1 MKESLQNI
9 KNLLR
14 VNLKKISKKPIAFII
29 AGIVF
34 FTAVIYTLANGIDY
48 KSLKSDISSTISSN
62 ANYSTVKFYNYSNS
76 NFNDNGIDFNLL
88 NDYSITFNRDTSFSV
103 YVYGTKYEHTT
114 NKDEVDIS
122 SSLPSDLKKN
132 DDSGASGSIHWEEYN
147 GIYFPKLNFN
157 LGMPDFQNDGVVLS
171 NDKALS
177 NGSFGIL
184 IKNAGTTSKGNK
196 FDVYIDLWKVEFW
209 KRKQTVAWFDFSVL
223 PYFCI
228 DSDNASNYPA
238 SCTGQYIDFGNPLN
252 FQFNMQVGATEFN
265 IAYGTGNLVKG
276 SNGYHFQKSI
286 SNTSSDILT
295 FGTGILF
302 NDIDIKNKS
311 GSNTNKKNGFS
322 GNEGIDFLGNDIRV
336 FYDST
341 RPSTNHPSTD
351 RDTTKADIYAKLSHT
366 NYGLYIS
373 NDPYNVE
380 NLRKSTSAYAN
391 FYHQPRFQYSTAAG
405 GSVNI
410 YFSTLSPYLY
420 HIKAPQK
427 SVDKDKVTGNTSF
440 NYTISQEVPSYSRIQ
455 QKLRSYLSIYE
466 PPIYELKLSDKI
478 DSNLTFDISKITIK
492 RDDGDTDY
500 AKCFDISSDSST
512 NTITATI
519 NRTERTSK
527 GCKTT
532 TTSKGE
538 QMAFTTKNGSFYGH
552 TWNMTI
558 PVTTKSEI
566 NQAQIN
572 NSSTTKTTE
581 MYNSDESLNS
591 NTVTTNVYYN
601 ITKQYKDIDENDIP
615 GFASTTE
622 QVSAGSEFSA
632 GVPEKDPV
640 GYNFVKT
647 TSDYNSQDPSVVSGT
662 VTKDITII
670 YYYKKVATITSNYY
684 VCNTNSAG
692 PYTSCQTSENK
703 IIDTVIENKEFG
715 DAYNAETIR
724 KTQEQANASSFA
736 NYDYW
741 KTECSASSSVG
752 VISSSTVDSNNNITM
767 NYYYKRKATIK
778 INYLNKITKKPIVT
792 AETDS
797 GVHYADI
804 YNVQTKKEA
813 KENET
818 NSPLAK
824 YTYDSFDI
832 DGTTTG
838 TLDSIEINKDTINV
852 NLYYKQNAKLIIV
865 YLEIIGNDV
874 SNAQQIP
881 GIDAD
886 NIDVFYG
893 DVYKNVSSVKTE
905 KEKNAIFNKYVYH
918 GYNLDGMN
926 NANLSNITINKDT
939 TVVRFYYKKRATI
952 TIKYWEKN
960 GENDTAKQIENIT
973 DSDNV
978 FYGDSYDVTVNKSA
992 TEKNN
997 EAFKE
1002 LEYKTFTSNGSPN
1015 ADLSKIG
1022 INQDEVMVNL
1032 YYSRIANI
1040 NVKHLDEYTGKP
1052 VSGDANGVNIRAN
1065 FGDAYSSFDIR
1076 KKDITG
1082 YDYSKTVSTPTD
1094 ITGNIN
1100 TKTTTITHYYKKK
1113 AQITIKYIDS
1123 YTKKEIEG
1131 VSADTDSSVHYG
1143 DTYNVTTKK
1152 IAKEKDSKFTNYT
1165 YDHFDIDS
1173 VTSGD
1178 LNGVLI
1184 NKDSVVVNLY
1194 YKKKATITVNYYKE
1208 GTTEKLTDSDILNK
1222 YYGDSYDVST
1232 DAYKH
1237 KSTIPN
1243 KYEYASVSPA
1253 NKVKG
1258 TVSQDTITV
1267 NYYYKLTKAKIIIN
1281 YYKEGTTE
1289 KLADS
1294 TTLNQT
1300 YDDKYDVTNYKNN
1313 KSISSDYKYV
1323 SYTSTPENALSGIV
1337 SQDIIT
1343 VNYYYALKEAT
1354 VNIKYLDELTGQSIS
1369 NEENIQTKYGVEYSS
1384 LNLDSYKKEI
1394 TGYDYSKTE
1403 TTPTD
1408 ITGKVNQDTTTITHY
1423 YKKKVSIT
1431 INYIDMSVSPQSTI
1445 DTEIDTNIYIGGKY
1459 NVTTKKTA
1467 KEKEEKFSK
1476 YIYDHYD
1483 IDGVTTEKLDSVTI
1497 NKDNVVVNL
1506 YYKKKAKIT
1515 IKYID
1520 MYTNEELHGISE
1532 DTDNTLYGVTYN
1544 VQSKKDAKE
1553 SDSELLQYFIYYTYD
1568 HFDIDGVTTG
1578 DLNGVL
1584 INKDSIV
1591 VKLYYNRKSIIT
1603 VNYYKE
1609 GTTEKL
1615 TDSDILNK
1623 YYGDSYDVSTDA
1635 YKHKST
1641 IPNKYEYASVSPAN
1655 KVKGTVSQDTITVNY
1670 YYKLTK
1676 AKIIINYYKEG
1687 TTEKLADST
1696 TLNQTYDD
1704 KYDVTNYKNNKS
1716 ISSDYKYVSYTSTP
1730 ENALSGIVSQDT
1742 ITVNYYY
1749 ALKEATINI
1758 KYLDELTNENILNE
1772 ENINT
1777 KYGVLYNTLNLD
1789 SYKKEIPGYNYSKT
1803 ETTPRDITG
1812 KVNQDTTTIIHYY
1825 KKKASITINYIDK
1838 YTNTKIDGINS
1849 DVINSHYGDS
1859 YNTENNRTE
1868 KEKNTIFNDYDYA
1881 NEYIIT
1887 PENTSLNGTINTDKI
1902 VVNYYYNKKSN
1913 ITIKYYDIE
1922 TNKEITKENVDSKV
1936 HYGDIY
1942 NVEAKKIKTEKEEIF
1957 KNYNFERYDSN
1968 SKQKDDLKQI
1978 KIDNENVTVDLYYRL
1993 KISTITIKY
2002 LEETTNKELAETYTK
2017 SMKYTEV
2024 YNATEIRDKAGVPK
2038 NYNLVRH
2045 ESSTGVLSGTISEPS
2060 VLIIFYYEKKDPKL
2074 ETNVSKTGT
2083 KEITRKDAEVGYKL
2097 NYKAVI
2103 RDYIGD
2109 AKVTYIDKLPY
2120 EIDEEKSDISGG
2132 KYNKESKTI
2141 IWEETYEK
2149 IDMEKE
2155 ITFTKEIN
2163 VVYIGIEDTDRIMT
2177 NEIETTIK
2185 LDNKESTV
2193 TSDYDT
2199 DIKIPGEIVIH
2210 YYDKETKEKLTKDIE
2225 KTDLIGNQYVSEEKE
2240 FEGYKLVSKPE
2251 SNVHIYKEKKQEFS
2265 YEYEKIKF
2273 KITTKVE
2280 GEGGTI
2286 EGDEIVKYGEDS
2298 SKDKIKIKAK
2308 EGYEIN
2314 KITINGESYEITD
2327 RNEIIMPYFK
2337 EVKEDK
2343 EIIVSFVKKIE
2354 NPKTLD
2360 NIMSYIG
2367 YAVLSIIGLVISGI
2381 VLIKNKTQ
2389 EKI

>member
-1 MKESLQNI
+1 M
-9 KNLLR
+9 
-14 VNLKKISKKPIAFII
+14 
-29 AGIVF
+29 
-34 FTAVIYTLANGIDY
+34 
-48 KSLKSDISSTISSN
+48 
-62 ANYSTVKFYNYSNS
+62 
-76 NFNDNGIDFNLL
+76 
-88 NDYSITFNRDTSFSV
+88 
-103 YVYGTKYEHTT
+103 
-114 NKDEVDIS
+114 
-122 SSLPSDLKKN
+122 
-132 DDSGASGSIHWEEYN
+132 
-147 GIYFPKLNFN
+147 
-157 LGMPDFQNDGVVLS
+157 
-171 NDKALS
+171 
-177 NGSFGIL
+177 
-184 IKNAGTTSKGNK
+184 
-196 FDVYIDLWKVEFW
+196 
-209 KRKQTVAWFDFSVL
+209 
-223 PYFCI
+223 
-228 DSDNASNYPA
+228 
-238 SCTGQYIDFGNPLN
+238 
-252 FQFNMQVGATEFN
+252 
-265 IAYGTGNLVKG
+265 
-276 SNGYHFQKSI
+276 
-286 SNTSSDILT
+286 
-295 FGTGILF
+295 
-302 NDIDIKNKS
+302 
-311 GSNTNKKNGFS
+311 
-322 GNEGIDFLGNDIRV
+322 
-336 FYDST
+336 
-341 RPSTNHPSTD
+341 
-351 RDTTKADIYAKLSHT
+351 
-366 NYGLYIS
+366 
-373 NDPYNVE
+373 
-380 NLRKSTSAYAN
+380 
-391 FYHQPRFQYSTAAG
+391 
-405 GSVNI
+405 
-410 YFSTLSPYLY
+410 
-420 HIKAPQK
+420 
-427 SVDKDKVTGNTSF
+427 
-440 NYTISQEVPSYSRIQ
+440 
-455 QKLRSYLSIYE
+455 
-466 PPIYELKLSDKI
+466 
-478 DSNLTFDISKITIK
+478 
-492 RDDGDTDY
+492 
-500 AKCFDISSDSST
+500 
-512 NTITATI
+512 
-519 NRTERTSK
+519 
-527 GCKTT
+527 
-532 TTSKGE
+532 
-538 QMAFTTKNGSFYGH
+538 
-552 TWNMTI
+552 
-558 PVTTKSEI
+558 
-566 NQAQIN
+566 
-572 NSSTTKTTE
+572 
-581 MYNSDESLNS
+581 
-591 NTVTTNVYYN
+591 
-601 ITKQYKDIDENDIP
+601 
-615 GFASTTE
+615 
-622 QVSAGSEFSA
+622 
-632 GVPEKDPV
+632 
-640 GYNFVKT
+640 
-647 TSDYNSQDPSVVSGT
+647 
-662 VTKDITII
+662 
-670 YYYKKVATITSNYY
+670 
-684 VCNTNSAG
+684 
-692 PYTSCQTSENK
+692 
-703 IIDTVIENKEFG
+703 
-715 DAYNAETIR
+715 
-724 KTQEQANASSFA
+724 
-736 NYDYW
+736 
-741 KTECSASSSVG
+741 
-752 VISSSTVDSNNNITM
+752 
-767 NYYYKRKATIK
+767 
-778 INYLNKITKKPIVT
+778 
-792 AETDS
+792 
-797 GVHYADI
+797 
-804 YNVQTKKEA
+804 
-813 KENET
+813 
-818 NSPLAK
+818 
-824 YTYDSFDI
+824 
-832 DGTTTG
+832 
-838 TLDSIEINKDTINV
+838 
-852 NLYYKQNAKLIIV
+852 
-865 YLEIIGNDV
+865 
-874 SNAQQIP
+874 
-881 GIDAD
+881 
-886 NIDVFYG
+886 
-893 DVYKNVSSVKTE
+893 
-905 KEKNAIFNKYVYH
+905 
-918 GYNLDGMN
+918 
-926 NANLSNITINKDT
+926 
-939 TVVRFYYKKRATI
+939 
-952 TIKYWEKN
+952 
-960 GENDTAKQIENIT
+960 
-973 DSDNV
+973 
-978 FYGDSYDVTVNKSA
+978 
-992 TEKNN
+992 
-997 EAFKE
+997 
-1002 LEYKTFTSNGSPN
+1002 
-1015 ADLSKIG
+1015 
-1022 INQDEVMVNL
+1022 
-1032 YYSRIANI
+1032 
-1040 NVKHLDEYTGKP
+1040 
-1052 VSGDANGVNIRAN
+1052 
-1065 FGDAYSSFDIR
+1065 
-1076 KKDITG
+1076 
-1082 YDYSKTVSTPTD
+1082 
-1094 ITGNIN
+1094 
-1100 TKTTTITHYYKKK
+1100 
-1113 AQITIKYIDS
+1113 
-1123 YTKKEIEG
+1123 
-1131 VSADTDSSVHYG
+1131 
-1143 DTYNVTTKK
+1143 
-1152 IAKEKDSKFTNYT
+1152 
-1165 YDHFDIDS
+1165 
-1173 VTSGD
+1173 
-1178 LNGVLI
+1178 
-1184 NKDSVVVNLY
+1184 
-1194 YKKKATITVNYYKE
+1194 
-1208 GTTEKLTDSDILNK
+1208 
-1222 YYGDSYDVST
+1222 
-1232 DAYKH
+1232 
-1237 KSTIPN
+1237 
-1243 KYEYASVSPA
+1243 
-1253 NKVKG
+1253 
-1258 TVSQDTITV
+1258 
-1267 NYYYKLTKAKIIIN
+1267 
-1281 YYKEGTTE
+1281 
-1289 KLADS
+1289 
-1294 TTLNQT
+1294 
-1300 YDDKYDVTNYKNN
+1300 
-1313 KSISSDYKYV
+1313 
-1323 SYTSTPENALSGIV
+1323 
-1337 SQDIIT
+1337 
-1343 VNYYYALKEAT
+1343 
-1354 VNIKYLDELTGQSIS
+1354 
-1369 NEENIQTKYGVEYSS
+1369 
-1384 LNLDSYKKEI
+1384 
-1394 TGYDYSKTE
+1394 
-1403 TTPTD
+1403 
-1408 ITGKVNQDTTTITHY
+1408 
-1423 YKKKVSIT
+1423 
-1431 INYIDMSVSPQSTI
+1431 
-1445 DTEIDTNIYIGGKY
+1445 
-1459 NVTTKKTA
+1459 
-1467 KEKEEKFSK
+1467 
-1476 YIYDHYD
+1476 
-1483 IDGVTTEKLDSVTI
+1483 
-1497 NKDNVVVNL
+1497 
-1506 YYKKKAKIT
+1506 
-1515 IKYID
+1515 
-1520 MYTNEELHGISE
+1520 
-1532 DTDNTLYGVTYN
+1532 
-1544 VQSKKDAKE
+1544 
-1553 SDSELLQYFIYYTYD
+1553 
-1568 HFDIDGVTTG
+1568 
-1578 DLNGVL
+1578 
-1584 INKDSIV
+1584 
-1591 VKLYYNRKSIIT
+1591 
-1603 VNYYKE
+1603 
-1609 GTTEKL
+1609 

-2343 EIIVSFVKKIE
+2343 EVIVSFVKKIE